1 MMTRPLFTTL
11 GRGDTAVNRAI
22 KILQQAGYQVMRSF
36 DLNAARATHADCS
49 CPHHGTALC
58 DCQMVVLL
66 VYGESGPP
74 VTLTAHSRDGRTQFA
89 LVDDPAQRP
98 SSNLENDIINLLL
111 PAFLSHPPLE
121 VHLV

>member
-1 MMTRPLFTTL
+1 MTQPLFTTP
-11 GRGDTAVNRAI
+11 GSGDKAI
-22 KILQQAGYQVMRSF
+22 AKATDVLQQAGYQVMRSF
-36 DLNAARATHADCS
+36 DLNAARAAHVDCS
-49 CPHHGTALC
+49 CPHHGTTMC

-66 VYGESGPP
+66 VYGQDGPP

-89 LVDDPAQRP
+89 LVNDPAQRP
-98 SSNLENDIINLLL
+98 SPDLENAIINLLL